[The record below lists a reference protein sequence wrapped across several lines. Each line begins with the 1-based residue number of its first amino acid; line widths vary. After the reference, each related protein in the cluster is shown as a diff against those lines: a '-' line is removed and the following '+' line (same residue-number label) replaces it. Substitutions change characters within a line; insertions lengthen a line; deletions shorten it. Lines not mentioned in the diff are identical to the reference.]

1 MQEFR
6 ENTIGVQLREFKTM
20 NYNLLH
26 KLALFIADKFSDKK
40 VEIFSLQES
49 QDLDLCKR
57 FEHILITLNPEIKTE
72 IATDDTVNRI
82 SQLSYLI
89 AMRFHAILVAL
100 KCGVKTCAINYDV
113 KVEKLAHDAAIPLIS
128 MNANENFEDIYRKL
142 ENLNQEDLLRFSKT
156 KIFDWAK
163 FDELLLK

>member
-1 MQEFR
+1 
-6 ENTIGVQLREFKTM
+6 TIGVQLREFKTM

-72 IATDDTVNRI
+72 IVTDDIVNRI

>member
-1 MQEFR
+1 
-6 ENTIGVQLREFKTM
+6 M

-49 QDLDLCKR
+49 QDLELCKR

-72 IATDDTVNRI
+72 IVTDDIVNRI

-113 KVEKLAHDAAIPLIS
+113 KVEKLASEAAIPLIS
-128 MNANENFEDIYRKL
+128 MDANENFEDIYRKL

>member
-1 MQEFR
+1 MLEFR

-72 IATDDTVNRI
+72 IVTDDIVNRI

>member
-1 MQEFR
+1 M
-6 ENTIGVQLREFKTM
+6 I
-20 NYNLLH
+20 
-26 KLALFIADKFSDKK
+26 KK

-72 IATDDTVNRI
+72 IVTDDIVNRI